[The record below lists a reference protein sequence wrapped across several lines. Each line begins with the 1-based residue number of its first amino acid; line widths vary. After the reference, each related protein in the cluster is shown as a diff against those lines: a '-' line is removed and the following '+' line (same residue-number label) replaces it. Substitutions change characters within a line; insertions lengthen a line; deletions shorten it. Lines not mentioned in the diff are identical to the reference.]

1 MLAFFATGMLDVL
14 ASLFLVDIAS
24 TFLASSQ
31 KAAIGTA
38 SIVVTISSASA
49 IVMGITNG
57 FLSVRFNHKTLLLAG
72 ASCIIVGSIG
82 CFLAPNF
89 LAFLIFYPFDGLGTV
104 IVASM
109 AYTLIGDLLPAHKR
123 PNAVGW
129 VAAGAILSSAIGFPT
144 AGFIAGLAG
153 WRSYLIIYCLPIAI
167 VAFAL
172 ALIIIPSKKHVTNAR
187 PPYLSSF
194 KEILLNKSAA
204 ACLVGNLLIN
214 AASVWSFFAAT
225 FWRQQFGLNV
235 QTVGILTFVIV
246 LSYAVGSVIGG
257 KVTNIMGRK
266 RTVVFSWLLR
276 GALIAAIVYMPNF
289 WLAFLASLSATL
301 FGGISL
307 ASANSLYLEQ
317 APNSRGT
324 MMSIIAVLGSAGV
337 TIGATVGGLAL
348 GQSGFQLLGLSLGL
362 IGIISSL
369 VIYFLANEPKSMFLV
384 EKPCK

>member
-1 MLAFFATGMLDVL
+1 
-14 ASLFLVDIAS
+14 
-24 TFLASSQ
+24 
-31 KAAIGTA
+31 
-38 SIVVTISSASA
+38 
-49 IVMGITNG
+49 
-57 FLSVRFNHKTLLLAG
+57 
-72 ASCIIVGSIG
+72 
-82 CFLAPNF
+82 
-89 LAFLIFYPFDGLGTV
+89 
-104 IVASM
+104 
-109 AYTLIGDLLPAHKR
+109 
-123 PNAVGW
+123 
-129 VAAGAILSSAIGFPT
+129 
-144 AGFIAGLAG
+144 
-153 WRSYLIIYCLPIAI
+153 
-167 VAFAL
+167 
-172 ALIIIPSKKHVTNAR
+172 
-187 PPYLSSF
+187 
-194 KEILLNKSAA
+194 
-204 ACLVGNLLIN
+204 
-214 AASVWSFFAAT
+214 
-225 FWRQQFGLNV
+225 
-235 QTVGILTFVIV
+235 VGILTFVIV
-246 LSYAVGSVIGG
+246 LSYAVGSVISG